1 MMHVKNSRTGHSLD
15 RRHLLQVGCSS
26 FLGLSLPQLASL
38 RASSNNE
45 RPIKSVILAFQTG
58 GGSHIDT
65 FDPKPDSSNV
75 KGEFTTTDTTIPGV
89 QFTEHVSRL
98 AARADKLAIIRS
110 MAHGDNRH
118 LSGTHNTLTG
128 MPQVFRGDSNEDKEL
143 SRLDWP
149 SYGGA
154 LEYLRP
160 SSTGLPCQ
168 VTVPQPLIEGTLT
181 WPGQHSGFL
190 GPKYD
195 PFQVNSDPNSA
206 EFKVDGIQLLDG
218 ITTNRLQDRKGLLSD
233 LNRQR
238 AALDGLARKTQFTS
252 QQEAAFSMLASGKM
266 TAAFDI
272 SKESDKTRDQYGRCK
287 IGQSL
292 LLARRL
298 VEHGVPYVQANMGHV
313 QSWDTHSDNFP
324 RLKDRLLPGVDT
336 GVSALLDDLDSRN
349 MLDDVLVV
357 LVGEFGRTPS
367 ITKNG
372 TNPVPGRG
380 HWAPCYTAVFA
391 GGGVRGGQ
399 VIGKSDKNGGYP
411 ASTPY
416 HPNDIG
422 ATIYHTLGV
431 DPASTIVDEQGRP
444 IHLNRGKRLDVLYTG

>member
-1 MMHVKNSRTGHSLD
+1 MHVKNSKTGNSLD
-15 RRHLLQVGCSS
+15 RRHVLQVGCSS
-26 FLGLSLPQLASL
+26 FLGLSLPRLASL
-38 RASSNNE
+38 RASSSNV
-45 RPIKSVILAFQTG
+45 RPFKSVILVFQTG

-65 FDPKPDSSNV
+65 FDPKPESSNV
-75 KGEFTTTDTTIPGV
+75 KGEFTTTDTAIPGV

-128 MPQVFRGDSNEDKEL
+128 MPQVFRGDSTEDKEL

-149 SYGGA
+149 CYGGA

-195 PFQVNSDPNSA
+195 PFQVNSDPNA
-206 EFKVDGIQLLDG
+206 GEFKVGGIQLLDG
-218 ITTNRLQDRKGLLSD
+218 ITTSRLHDRKGLLSD
-233 LNRQR
+233 LNRQK

-266 TAAFDI
+266 TDAFDI
-272 SKESDKTRDQYGRCK
+272 SKESEKTRDQYGRCK
-287 IGQSL
+287 MGQSL

-336 GVSALLDDLDSRN
+336 GVSALLDDLESRN

-357 LVGEFGRTPS
+357 LVGEFGRSPS

-372 TNPVPGRG
+372 DNPVPGRG

-399 VIGKSDKNGGYP
+399 VIGKSDKDGGYP
-411 ASTPY
+411 ASTSY

-431 DPASTIVDEQGRP
+431 DPASTIVDDQGRP